1 MGGGKVI
8 TTVLSKKSYLYLL
21 ICFFMFF
28 MVVCR
33 QTSHAA
39 GVNIDVGTIQDL
51 ASANWSSP
59 ESVINNIGRIL
70 GMGGTSM
77 SSWDRILEQ
86 LGLKKEDLP
95 VGVQGTDT
103 ATILSGIPS
112 SYPESI
118 THTGDAAYGGG
129 SKGYSGRLRQRAGYG
144 GGVKDSA
151 TTPVFDPDV
160 LGKMQ
165 ADFRKDPAKFY
176 SNLYAAQMRWLNTQ
190 QATLEAVM
198 DGQAKILDGMQ
209 KHMKFVTATLEKS
222 NGETSLMAVAQYQN
236 MLLMTL
242 SAQLSDLATLMAL
255 NAKLDIA
262 DKQDEIVQAL
272 MSVNEEMARET
283 VAVKWEGGR

>member
-1 MGGGKVI
+1 MRSFRLAAVAGLVLCLVAIRCKPLHAVVVDPDDVSALVDSVRTIRALAESDWNHPIVVFENVRGLIRVTWTAWDEIMGVMN
-8 TTVLSKKSYLYLL
+8 L
-21 ICFFMFF
+21 
-28 MVVCR
+28 
-33 QTSHAA
+33 Q
-39 GVNIDVGTIQDL
+39 Q
-51 ASANWSSP
+51 
-59 ESVINNIGRIL
+59 
-70 GMGGTSM
+70 
-77 SSWDRILEQ
+77 Q
-86 LGLKKEDLP
+86 DLP
-95 VGVQGTDT
+95 VMVQGTDT

-112 SYPESI
+112 SFPESI

-222 NGETSLMAVAQYQN
+222 NGETSLMAVTQYQN

-272 MSVNEEMARET
+272 MSANEEMARET

>member
-1 MGGGKVI
+1 MTATI
-8 TTVLSKKSYLYLL
+8 LSKRSCFYFLL
-21 ICFFMFF
+21 CFFMFF
-28 MVVCR
+28 MTVRCH
-33 QTSHAA
+33 TSHAA
-39 GVNIDVGTIQDL
+39 GINIDVDTIQDL
-51 ASANWSSP
+51 AAANWKSP

-70 GMGGTSM
+70 GMGGTSQSL

-112 SYPESI
+112 SFPESI

-222 NGETSLMAVAQYQN
+222 NGETSLMAVTQYQN

-272 MSVNEEMARET
+272 MSANEEMARET
-283 VAVKWEGGR
+283 VAVKWEGGRS